1 MNYLPHTDEER
12 KSMMDFIGIQSEEEL
27 FSSIPENLK
36 DFQMDLPRPLSETEL
51 VAELKRIAA
60 KNRTVED
67 RACFLGAGTYRHFI
81 PSALEA
87 IISRAEFYTCYTP
100 YQPEISQG
108 TLQSIFEFQTA
119 ICELTGMDVANA
131 SMYDGATAVAEAALM
146 AIRVTGRSR
155 IVASKALHP
164 EYLSVVKTYLRG
176 PGAELRES
184 HLADGAEDLETIEEF
199 MDGETAAFVVQVPN
213 FFGIVDNLTEISKAT
228 KGRGGLLIVCTDLI
242 SLAVL
247 KPPVE
252 YGADI
257 CVGDGQPA
265 GNALSFGG
273 PHVGFLAAKEEY
285 LRQMP
290 GRIVG
295 ETLDSRGDRTF
306 VLTLQAR
313 EQHIRRERATS
324 NICSNQALNALAVTV
339 YLSLLG
345 RTGLRTVA
353 EHCLQ
358 KAYFLAEKVTEVPG
372 FKFTF
377 EKPFFREF
385 ALTCPIESSE
395 VNRMLLKR
403 GIVGGFE
410 LARFFPDLDKE
421 LLLCATELTTRED
434 IEKLASAIKEVKE
447 AGFP

>member
-36 DFQMDLPRPLSETEL
+36 DFQMNLPRPLSEIEL
-51 VAELKRIAA
+51 LAEMKRIAA
-60 KNRTVED
+60 KNRTVDD
-67 RACFLGAGTYRHFI
+67 RPCFLGAGAYRHFI

-131 SMYDGATAVAEAALM
+131 SMYDGATAAAEAALM
-146 AIRVTGRSR
+146 TMRITGRNR

-164 EYLSVVKTYLRG
+164 EYLSVIRTYLRG

-184 HLADGAEDLETIEEF
+184 RLADGAEDLEAIEEL

-213 FFGIVDNLTEISKAT
+213 FFGIVDDLTEISKAT
-228 KGRGGLLIVCTDLI
+228 QGRGGLLIVCTDLV
-242 SLAVL
+242 SLALL
-247 KPPVE
+247 KPPAE

-273 PHVGFLAAKEEY
+273 PYVGFLAAKEEY

-295 ETLDSRGDRTF
+295 ETLDSRGNRAF
-306 VLTLQAR
+306 VLTLQTR
-313 EQHIRRERATS
+313 EQHIRRQRATS

-358 KAYFLAEKVTEVPG
+358 KAHFLAERATEVPG
-372 FKFTF
+372 FKLTF
-377 EKPFFREF
+377 QKPFSREF
-385 ALTCPIESSE
+385 TLTCPLKSSK
-395 VNRMLLKR
+395 VNRMLLER

-410 LARFFPDLDKE
+410 LARFFPDLNKE
-421 LLLCATELTTRED
+421 LLLCTTELTTRED
-434 IEKLASAIKEVKE
+434 IEKLISALKEVKE
-447 AGFP
+447 AGLP